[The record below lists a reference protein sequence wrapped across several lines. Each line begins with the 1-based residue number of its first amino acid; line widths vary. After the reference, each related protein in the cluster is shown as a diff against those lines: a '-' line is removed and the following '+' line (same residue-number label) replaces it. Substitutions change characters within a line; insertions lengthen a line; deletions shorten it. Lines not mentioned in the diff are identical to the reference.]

1 MMEDMESVTRE
12 VFLDADPSEV
22 WDAVTSPEQ
31 LEEWFG
37 GQAQGEIAPGELVR
51 FTTPDGAERRAVIE
65 RMDEPRELIFRWLP
79 TADEPPSRVDITID
93 ETDDGSILRVV
104 ERRFEAAVTPVPQI
118 GFKALAR
125 AGV

>member
-1 MMEDMESVTRE
+1 MMDGMESVVRE

-37 GQAQGEIAPGELVR
+37 AEPQGEIAPGELVR
-51 FTTPDGAERRAVIE
+51 FTTPDGVERRAVIE

-93 ETDDGSILRVV
+93 ETADGSILRVV

-125 AGV
+125 V